1 MEDYDKLMVGD
12 QSTDGRIIIADKD
25 RLCYL
30 VKSGSKGSFSIRTI
44 SKQLLGEFIDY
55 YKKNPN
61 KKAEDARVELKELS
75 DIDKYEYG
83 YNATLTAMAKMVLDP
98 KNELVRKGNPAESS
112 RTENHLLK
120 TTGLQQI
127 YYGAPGTG
135 KSKTIKD
142 LTFGESVIRTTFHP
156 DSDYASFVGTYKPIT
171 EEVVLR
177 DCNGKKVIDD
187 DTKEVVKE
195 ERIAYKFIPQAFLEA
210 YVEAWKKLGSIK
222 EAISHYRGNK
232 PRQLCPNLW

>member
-55 YKKNPN
+55 YRKNPN

-83 YNATLTAMAKMVLDP
+83 YNATLTAMAKMVFLTQRTNSSE
-98 KNELVRKGNPAESS
+98 KGIQQNLLVQKTICLRLQAFSRFTMVLLAQVNQRPS
-112 RTENHLLK
+112 RT
-120 TTGLQQI
+120 
-127 YYGAPGTG
+127 
-135 KSKTIKD
+135 
-142 LTFGESVIRTTFHP
+142 
-156 DSDYASFVGTYKPIT
+156 
-171 EEVVLR
+171 
-177 DCNGKKVIDD
+177 
-187 DTKEVVKE
+187 
-195 ERIAYKFIPQAFLEA
+195 
-210 YVEAWKKLGSIK
+210 
-222 EAISHYRGNK
+222 
-232 PRQLCPNLW
+232 

>member
-55 YKKNPN
+55 YRKNPN

-83 YNATLTAMAKMVLDP
+83 YNATLTD
-98 KNELVRKGNPAESS
+98 RK
-112 RTENHLLK
+112 
-120 TTGLQQI
+120 
-127 YYGAPGTG
+127 
-135 KSKTIKD
+135 
-142 LTFGESVIRTTFHP
+142 SV
-156 DSDYASFVGTYKPIT
+156 V
-171 EEVVLR
+171 
-177 DCNGKKVIDD
+177 
-187 DTKEVVKE
+187 
-195 ERIAYKFIPQAFLEA
+195 
-210 YVEAWKKLGSIK
+210 
-222 EAISHYRGNK
+222 
-232 PRQLCPNLW
+232 